1 MGGSAV
7 LELSKDV
14 SFYLVCQLL
23 KGCTTGSACL
33 LLYLEPHLI
42 VRRLAIYFLFYLQ
55 ALYVVIQRI
64 VHPRFQVLE
73 RYSVENGSCIAY
85 LEHWLY
91 RAVELAPGAVLVV
104 LDSLY
109 YAGLDWVDCR
119 LPPSCKA

>member
-55 ALYVVIQRI
+55 TLYVVIQRI
-64 VHPRFQVLE
+64 VYPRFQVLE
-73 RYSVENGSCIAY
+73 RYSVENGSCIAD

-91 RAVELAPGAVLVV
+91 RAVELAPGT
-104 LDSLY
+104 
-109 YAGLDWVDCR
+109 R
-119 LPPSCKA
+119 LCS